1 MRSRRTAASPI
12 LSRPTARAPIATA
25 PIAAAPAAA
34 AMTATNPTEAAP
46 VERAP
51 VACTPVARARG
62 DMVCGCCIRMISLL
76 DRIWDEMFTTFRSD
90 GPSLA
95 AVNFHEAMAMAEHFG
110 VGQGRHPEDFWAAE
124 SAPWRL

>member
-46 VERAP
+46 AELAP
-51 VACTPVARARG
+51 VACAPVARARG
-62 DMVCGCCIRMISLL
+62 DMVCGCCVRMISLL
-76 DRIWDEMFTTFRSD
+76 YRIWVGGHDLSAAT
-90 GPSLA
+90 GSLA
-95 AVNFHEAMAMAEHFG
+95 TASFHE
-110 VGQGRHPEDFWAAE
+110 
-124 SAPWRL
+124 